1 MASKSTMAAGA
12 CTLNEVFA
20 PLPRP
25 ERGRPCS
32 GAFKS
37 SGGVLAYPSGNN
49 VLLRELGG
57 GGGGDGDG
65 AGAAAGKMRVLAVF
79 DGHGYAVSACCVSPS
94 GRFCCSGDVTGKVI
108 VWAVL
113 PGDDG
118 AHHTVYEGDVLSG
131 AVRDIVWSPDST
143 KLCIAGDGK
152 SDTFCKCIMWDSGN
166 TLGSFA
172 GVAKNL
178 ASVDFR
184 PERPFCVAA
193 AGEDAKLACFRG
205 PPFKFSG
212 SADLHTNFV
221 NCVRFSPDGEF
232 CVTCSSDRSV
242 GVFRGRPG
250 ADTSAFELLKHVE
263 RAHEGSVMG
272 VSFVGARAF
281 VTASADKTARLWRIR
296 GGEGDGGAVD
306 VEAEGTMRPSDDPG
320 GIHAMQMGCAP
331 LPGADGAAFMTVSL
345 SGYVNTFSGAGASP
359 VSVLRGHTKAVKV
372 LAWDAPRKTL
382 YSGDVDGRLC
392 AWRAGVG
399 NVGVVAGPQHP
410 EGLIHLT
417 VSGAGGGSLISSGLD
432 NVLRSRALPAA
443 LDGGAA
449 APDGDDAA
457 AGRELAK
464 LPLNPQ
470 ALASCAATGVVA
482 SVTTKEIIVVV
493 PGGGEGVLA
502 PSFRPTCVCLG
513 RAAQDGSTVDVA
525 VGGADNKIHVYKFEV
540 AALAL
545 TETATLDKH
554 QACVT
559 CVSFSPDGTKLA
571 SGDANRV
578 ASVFNADGGY
588 EVVMGSM
595 VFHTSRIN
603 CVAWSP
609 DSVRLATV
617 SVDQSVIIWD
627 STKSARKRV
636 AIANAHR
643 TGAESVVWVSDA
655 RIASAGND
663 GFVRIWDV
671 PFASS

>member
-1 MASKSTMAAGA
+1 MASSKSMAAGA

-49 VLLRELGG
+49 VLLRELDDGSDGG
-57 GGGGDGDG
+57 
-65 AGAAAGKMRVLAVF
+65 GKMRVLAVF
-79 DGHGYAVSACCVSPS
+79 DGHGYAVSACSVSPS
-94 GRFCCSGDVTGKVI
+94 GRFCCSGDITGKVI

-143 KLCIAGDGK
+143 KICIAGDGK

-172 GVAKNL
+172 GIAKNL
-178 ASVDFR
+178 AAVDFR
-184 PERPFCVAA
+184 PARPFCVAA
-193 AGEDAKLACFRG
+193 GGEDAKLACFKG
-205 PPFKFSG
+205 PPFKFTG
-212 SADLHTNFV
+212 SVDLHTNFV
-221 NCVRFSPDGEF
+221 NCVRFSPDGEY
-232 CVTCSSDRSV
+232 CVTCSSDKSV
-242 GVFRGRPG
+242 GIFSGRPG
-250 ADTSAFELLKHVE
+250 AESNIFDLLTHVE
-263 RAHEGSVMG
+263 KAHEGSIMG
-272 VSFVGARAF
+272 ISFVGARAF
-281 VTASADKTARLWRIR
+281 VTVSADKTVKLWRIKAKEEE
-296 GGEGDGGAVD
+296 GGGVD
-306 VEAEGTMRPSDDPG
+306 VVTESTMRPSDNAA
-320 GIHAMQMGCAP
+320 GIHAMQMGCAT
-331 LPGADGAAFMTVSL
+331 LPRADGAPEGGDAAFMTVSL
-345 SGYVNTFSGAGASP
+345 SGYINTFSSAGESAAP

-399 NVGVVAGPQHP
+399 NIGVVAGPQHP
-410 EGLIHLT
+410 EGMIHLT
-417 VSGAGGGSLISSGLD
+417 ISGAEEGHLISSGLD
-432 NVLRSRALPAA
+432 NVLRSRSLPAT
-443 LDGGAA
+443 LDDGTTEPDAPGAV
-449 APDGDDAA
+449 GS
-457 AGRELAK
+457 ELAK
-464 LPLNPQ
+464 LTLNPQ
-470 ALASCAATGVVA
+470 ALASCPATGIVA
-482 SVTTKEIIVVV
+482 SVTTKEIVVVV
-493 PGGGEGVLA
+493 PGGGERVLETT
-502 PSFRPTCVCLG
+502 FRPTCVSIG
-513 RAAQDGSTVDVA
+513 RAAADGSTVDVA

-540 AALAL
+540 SALTL
-545 TETATLDKH
+545 TETASLDKH

-571 SGDANRV
+571 SGDANRI
-578 ASVFNADGGY
+578 ASVFNADDGY

-595 VFHTSRIN
+595 VFHNSRIN

-617 SVDQSVIIWD
+617 SVDQSIIIWD

-643 TGAESVVWVSDA
+643 TGAEAVVWMSDT
-655 RIASAGND
+655 RIASGGND
-663 GFVRIWDV
+663 GFVRIFDI
-671 PFASS
+671 PFAS